1 MLTRGECVPQ
11 CNSLLPAN
19 QKDVLAHVQQR
30 SPLIFHQHCSGN
42 VSHSLL
48 QWHWASP
55 GEHMAFCSTPSLRSH
70 CLRLHQLLLSL
81 RGSIYLG
88 FFVLQVTTPSFHN
101 ECFQHLA
108 PRARNLQQDL
118 HFWAVGARK
127 SRDPSQTHTF
137 TCIQT
142 GMEQCMKGGEGIVQ
156 LHQGAAAGGIVLEHS
171 YSRQH
176 HFCNKQVLI

>member
-1 MLTRGECVPQ
+1 MLTRGECAPQ

-88 FFVLQVTTPSFHN
+88 FFCPPGNHTHFSQWVL
-101 ECFQHLA
+101 LA
-108 PRARNLQQDL
+108 
-118 HFWAVGARK
+118 FSTK
-127 SRDPSQTHTF
+127 SQES
-137 TCIQT
+137 
-142 GMEQCMKGGEGIVQ
+142 
-156 LHQGAAAGGIVLEHS
+156 AAGPALLGCGCQKEQGSQPDPHLHLHPNRDGAVHEGWRRNSAVTPRSCCRRNCFGAQLFKAAS
-171 YSRQH
+171 
-176 HFCNKQVLI
+176 LL